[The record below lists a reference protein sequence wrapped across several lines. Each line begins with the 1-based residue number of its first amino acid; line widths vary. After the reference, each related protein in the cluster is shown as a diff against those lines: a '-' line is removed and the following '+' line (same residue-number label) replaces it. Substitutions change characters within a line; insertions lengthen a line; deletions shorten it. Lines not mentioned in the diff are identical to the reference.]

1 MEKYIYISTGQILY
15 DYICLHFVLV
25 AICNFT

>member
-1 MEKYIYISTGQILY
+1 MEKYIYIDRSDLY
-15 DYICLHFVLV
+15 DYICLHLVLV

>member
-1 MEKYIYISTGQILY
+1 MEKVYISTGQILF
-15 DYICLHFVLV
+15 DYICLHLVLV